1 MTDAHVLEWLRCPYC
16 GGALG
21 LADNAAL
28 VRREGRIESGVIGCD
43 CCAFP
48 IVAGI
53 PVMQTTDATRAAIEA
68 LEAGRHEEAVLTLL
82 EVDDLNRDLVRGWLR
97 AGGPP
102 TFRAGVDGLSR
113 DAEGVW
119 AIFRV
124 ADPTSTNTEAL
135 FDALCTSAS
144 AMRGPVLDM
153 CGGFG
158 HLAWWLRAR
167 LRDTVLCLGDMFFW
181 KLWLAGQFL
190 ARDAVLVCCDGNAP
204 LPFARGIFPSVVLS
218 DAFPYI
224 WHKRMLADEMLR
236 LCGEDGLIV
245 MPHLHSSL
253 GDNHSA
259 GMTLTPA
266 GYASLFAPMQ
276 PHFFR
281 ERTLLAQAVQGE
293 GLDLSGD
300 ASPEAVGDD
309 AAPTMVASRHAGVF
323 LQHTGTELPPVQG
336 QLCFN
341 PLYRVTESEG
351 HLDLVVA
358 FPTDDY
364 ADEFQ
369 LCLTYLPATLSLPG
383 DILDRANRQPS
394 APDVVALRRQRVLL
408 DLPSRYC

>member
-1 MTDAHVLEWLRCPYC
+1 MTEHQLLELLRCPYC
-16 GGALG
+16 GGTLG

-28 VRREGRIESGVIGCD
+28 VRQGEHIESGVLGCD

-48 IVAGI
+48 VVAGI
-53 PVMQTTDATRAAIEA
+53 PVMQATDATRVAIEA
-68 LEAGRHEEAVLTLL
+68 LEAGRHEAALLGLL
-82 EVDDLNRDLVRGWLR
+82 EVDEANRALVRGWLR
-97 AGGPP
+97 DEGPP

-135 FDALCTSAS
+135 FDALCSVPGTV
-144 AMRGPVLDM
+144 RGPMLDM

-158 HLAWWLRAR
+158 HLSWWLRAR
-167 LRDTVLCLGDMFFW
+167 LRDTAICIGDMFFW
-181 KLWLAGQFL
+181 KLWLAGRFL
-190 ARDAVLVCCDGNAP
+190 ARDAQLVCCDGNAP
-204 LPFARGIFPSVVLS
+204 LPFVRGAFPTVVLS

-224 WHKRMLADEMLR
+224 WHKRMLADEMIR
-236 LCGEDGLIV
+236 LCGDEGLIL

-266 GYASLFAPMQ
+266 AYAALFAPMA

-281 ERTLLAQAVQGE
+281 EQALLRQAVAGA
-293 GLDLSGD
+293 GLDLSVD

-309 AAPTMVASRHAGVF
+309 AAPTMVASRQAHVF
-323 LQHTGTELPPVQG
+323 RRYAPVELPAVQG
-336 QLCFN
+336 QLGFN
-341 PLYRVTESEG
+341 PLYHVAAGDGGLHLRV
-351 HLDLVVA
+351 V

-364 ADEFQ
+364 AEEFQ
-369 LCLTYLPATLSLPG
+369 LCLTYLPEALTLPA
-383 DILDRANRQPS
+383 DILERARQQPT
-394 APDVVALRRQRVLL
+394 APDIVALRRQRVLL
-408 DLPSRYC
+408 DLPPRYC

>member
-1 MTDAHVLEWLRCPYC
+1 MTDAHLLDWLRCPYC
-16 GGALG
+16 GGSLG

-28 VRREGRIESGVIGCD
+28 VRTDDRIESGVLGCD

-53 PVMQTTDATRAAIEA
+53 PVMQTTDVTRAAIEA
-68 LEAGRHEEAVLTLL
+68 LEAGRHEEALLTLL
-82 EVDDLNRDLVRGWLR
+82 EVDDSNRELVCGWLR
-97 AGGPP
+97 TGGPP

-135 FDALCTSAS
+135 FDALCTSPPV
-144 AMRGPVLDM
+144 MRGPVLDM

-158 HLAWWLRAR
+158 HLSWWLRAR
-167 LRDTVLCLGDMFFW
+167 LRNVDLCIGDMFFW
-181 KLWLAGQFL
+181 KLWLASQFL
-190 ARDAVLVCCDGNAP
+190 APDALPVCCDGNAP
-204 LPFARGIFPSVVLS
+204 LPFARGTFPTVVLS

-224 WHKRMLADEMLR
+224 WHKRMLADEMMR
-236 LCGEDGLIV
+236 LCGEAGLIV

-266 GYASLFAPMQ
+266 GYAALFAPMQ
-276 PHFFR
+276 PQFFR
-281 ERTLLAQAVQGE
+281 ERTLLAQAVRGE
-293 GLDLSGD
+293 GLDLSAD

-309 AAPTMVASRHAGVF
+309 AAPTMVACRNTDVF
-323 LQHTGTELPPVQG
+323 TRYPEVEPPPVQG

-351 HLDLVVA
+351 QLLLVVA

-369 LCLTYLPATLSLPG
+369 LCLTYLPETLTLPG
-383 DILDRANRQPS
+383 DILDRARRQS
-394 APDVVALRRQRVLL
+394 MAPDVVALRRQRVLL
-408 DLPSRYC
+408 DLPRRYC

>member
-1 MTDAHVLEWLRCPYC
+1 MTDAQLSEWLRCPYC
-16 GGALG
+16 GGGLG

-28 VRREGRIESGVIGCD
+28 VRRGSRIESGVVGCD

-53 PVMQTTDATRAAIEA
+53 PVMQATDETRAAIEA
-68 LEAGRHEEAVLTLL
+68 LEAGRHEDALLLLL

-102 TFRAGVDGLSR
+102 TFRSGVDGLSR

-135 FDALCTSAS
+135 FDTLGTTSQAVQ
-144 AMRGPVLDM
+144 GPVLDM

-158 HLAWWLRAR
+158 HLSWWLRAR
-167 LRDTVLCLGDMFFW
+167 RRDVDLCIGDMFFW

-190 ARDAVLVCCDGNAP
+190 APDALLVCCDGNAP
-204 LPFARGIFPSVVLS
+204 LPFARGTFPTVVLS

-224 WHKRMLADEMLR
+224 WHKRLLADEMMR
-236 LCGEDGLIV
+236 LCGEDGLIL

-266 GYASLFAPMQ
+266 GYAALFAPMQ

-281 ERTLLAQAVQGE
+281 ERILLAQAVSGA

-300 ASPEAVGDD
+300 ASPEAVEDD
-309 AAPTMVASRHAGVF
+309 AAPTMVACRNAAVF
-323 LQHTGTELPPVQG
+323 TRYAWAEPPPVQG
-336 QLCFN
+336 ELQFN
-341 PLYRVTESEG
+341 PLYRVTASEG
-351 HLDLVVA
+351 QQHLEVV

-369 LCLTYLPATLSLPG
+369 LCLTYLPATLTLPA
-383 DILDRANRQPS
+383 DILERARLQPS
-394 APDVVALRRQRVLL
+394 SPEVVALRRQRVLL
-408 DLPSRYC
+408 DLPRRYC